1 MPLTIQGFER
11 LSFDD
16 VLNLQIERAKLLF
29 GDDIDTSEQSTFG
42 KILRLY
48 CLDAAENQELAEG
61 VYLSAFPHSASGV
74 SLDRLCPF
82 VGITRNAADYAQHT
96 ITIKGK
102 AGTTVPMGFLV
113 SAGDVVFHTLNV
125 YTVGDDG
132 TVTVTVECNEA
143 GTIGNVAVG
152 DITDI
157 VNPIADITSIT
168 HTAIAKYAQDEETDY
183 ELRNR
188 FTQALSGG
196 SGTLDSIR
204 GAVLRVQGVESALI
218 IENSTGATVNGIAP
232 HSFICYVLAP
242 KSAKQD
248 IAKAIFSKKPIGI
261 ATSGTETAIVK
272 DVGGG
277 DHEIKFSW
285 TEEVNVYVKCT
296 VIISENFSIEKE
308 QEIKD
313 NIVKKLATYT
323 NGQIVTATSLYSAI
337 YIDGVTDVT
346 SLEISSNGTTYGTT
360 AISIANNQVARTSA
374 DNITVALE
382 VKV

>member
-1 MPLTIQGFER
+1 MPLTNQGFER

-82 VGITRNAADYAQHT
+82 VGITRNAADYAQHE

-102 AGTTVPMGFLV
+102 AGTTVQMGFLV

-132 TVTVTVECNEA
+132 TVTVIVECNEA
-143 GTIGNVAVG
+143 GTIGNVTVG

-204 GAVLRVQGVESALI
+204 GAILRVQGVESAMI
-218 IENSTGATVNGIAP
+218 IENSTGATVNDIAP

-242 KSAKQD
+242 TSTRQE

-261 ATSGTETAIVK
+261 ATSGTETVTVK
-272 DVGGG
+272 DIGGG

-285 TEEVNVYVKCT
+285 TEEVNIYVRCT
-296 VIISENFSIEKE
+296 VKVTSFADQDK
-308 QEIKD
+308 EIKN
-313 NIVKKLATYT
+313 NIIKKLATYT
-323 NGQIVTATSLYSAI
+323 NGQNVTATSLYSAI
-337 YIDGVTDVT
+337 YVDGVTDVT
-346 SLEISSNGTTYGTT
+346 SLEISSDGETYST
-360 AISIANNQVARTSA
+360 ATISIANNQVARTSI
-374 DNITVALE
+374 DNIAITAE
-382 VKV
+382 VSII